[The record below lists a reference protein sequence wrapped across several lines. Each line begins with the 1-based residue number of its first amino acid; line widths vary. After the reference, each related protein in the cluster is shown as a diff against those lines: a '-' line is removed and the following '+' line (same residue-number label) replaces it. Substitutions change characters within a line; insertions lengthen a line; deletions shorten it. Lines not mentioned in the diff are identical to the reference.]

1 MDETFL
7 RGIRLFNQREFFVCH
22 EALEEIWQPAGSPR
36 RMFLQALIHLAVGFY
51 HSQNGN
57 RLGARRQ
64 LRKGL
69 RKLAA
74 YLPSSE
80 GIDTGRLYREA
91 RLSLEQI
98 EAGTAL
104 TDFPVISLSEQ
115 RQSHELGSRSGPPL

>member
-1 MDETFL
+1 
-7 RGIRLFNQREFFVCH
+7 
-22 EALEEIWQPAGSPR
+22 
-36 RMFLQALIHLAVGFY
+36 MFLQALIHLAVGFY

-80 GIDTGRLYREA
+80 GIDTAHLYREA

-98 EAGTAL
+98 EAGATL
-104 TDFPVISLSEQ
+104 TDFPVISFSEQ
-115 RQSHELGSRSGPPL
+115 TQSRGPGSRSGQLP